1 MKLTPLLYL
10 LVHEPWIRNLDK
22 PPCIHCEHYIP
33 DPKESFSSTSG
44 KCKMFGG
51 KDLHTGKVI
60 YDYANSVRQDE
71 SKCSVVGKYFVGEK
85 QILRKKIVFLLQQ
98 PIVLSWLFFLLYEYV
113 KKDKD

>member
-1 MKLTPLLYL
+1 MRLIPLLYL

-33 DPKESFSSTSG
+33 DPKESFSSSSG

-85 QILRKKIVFLLQQ
+85 QILRKKIVFLMQQ
-98 PIVLSWLFFLLYEYV
+98 NSVLLGLFMFYCGYSFVL
-113 KKDKD
+113 